1 MKKKIVEGLEKVIEE
16 GISTALI
23 SIGAV
28 GYIQTRE
35 PIVNG
40 TIMGFGLLAYA
51 FKLYRDR

>member
-1 MKKKIVEGLEKVIEE
+1 MKKKIVKGLEKVIEE